1 MRLQWTAGFALGSI
15 LDALAPPP
23 LRRDVSHHTM
33 KPLLPPIASFS
44 AGAVLGQIAHT
55 FLFQIW
61 AQFGPHPPNRGWYIL
76 WINAPSWVLAAF
88 VGFFLGIFIKR
99 RLMILVLLFGL
110 PFAFAPAAIYWYLYS
125 GTPTF
130 RGVVGDAVAI
140 PIIIGAALLIREP
153 IRLASPQ
160 GGAKGRQP
168 SRSED
173 NTTSPAAAPRRPP

>member
-1 MRLQWTAGFALGSI
+1 MEATAGFRLGYMLGALC
-15 LDALAPPP
+15 PPR
-23 LRRDVSHHTM
+23 LITSVSHHAM

-153 IRLASPQ
+153 IRLANPQ
-160 GGAKGRQP
+160 GGADGRQP
-168 SRSED
+168 FGSET
-173 NTTSPAAAPRRPP
+173 NQASAAAASRRSP